1 MMIYKSDI
9 VPETT
14 YEIFQG
20 DKGDRFRMKNMWGT
34 LEFPVPEH
42 ETQPTYYRI
51 IDNKVV
57 HREVDNIIKAFEYI
71 KERPIGLP
79 QQDFEAA
86 IASLLGMKYGKYQE
100 KKRKG
105 EIRFEPYEERNNKKA
120 GVSMS

>member
-42 ETQPTYYRI
+42 ETQPTYYRL

-105 EIRFEPYEERNNKKA
+105 EIKFEPYDGQDNKKA